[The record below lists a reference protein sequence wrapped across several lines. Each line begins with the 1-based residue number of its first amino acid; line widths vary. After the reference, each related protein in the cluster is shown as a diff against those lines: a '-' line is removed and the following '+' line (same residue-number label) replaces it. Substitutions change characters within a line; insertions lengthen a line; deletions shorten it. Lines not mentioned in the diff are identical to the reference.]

1 MAELREA
8 ETVDLW
14 TLPIDVPQ
22 DWLEGGGRRFGAEDL
37 TRIRRAVT
45 PQKQR
50 ERQASLMWQAMVR
63 MHYCGAEHGSL
74 RHGSCL
80 SISHSARWIL
90 IAASCAGQ
98 IGVDIER
105 RRPIRCLEAL
115 ASRFFSVEEI
125 EGFQA
130 IDEMERE
137 AAFFRT
143 WVRKE
148 AYLKAVDAG
157 VGVPAGLCRFAVS
170 VTPDH
175 PAIRSTELEPGGVSA
190 FSLYDLDTPDGYV
203 GALAVEGTVHR
214 IRYFEW
220 RARGGGSVM
229 SEK

>member
-1 MAELREA
+1 MAEFREA

-22 DWLEGGGRRFGAEDL
+22 DWLDGGDGDLGAADL
-37 TRIRRAVT
+37 TRIRGAVT

-50 ERQASLMWQAMVR
+50 QASLTWQAMVR
-63 MHYCGAEHGSL
+63 MHYRGAEQGSA
-74 RHGSCL
+74 RHGPRL
-80 SISHSARWIL
+80 SISHSAHWIL
-90 IAASCAGQ
+90 IAASCAGR

-105 RRPIRCLEAL
+105 RRPIRCLETL
-115 ASRFFSVEEI
+115 ACRFFSAEEI

-130 IDEMERE
+130 VDEIERE

-157 VGVPAGLCRFAVS
+157 VGVPAGLRRFAVS

-175 PAIRSTELEPGGVSA
+175 PAIESTRLEPGDVSA

-203 GALAVEGTVHR
+203 GALAVEGTGHR
-214 IRYFEW
+214 IRYYDRSHVKGEGV
-220 RARGGGSVM
+220 ADRG
-229 SEK
+229 